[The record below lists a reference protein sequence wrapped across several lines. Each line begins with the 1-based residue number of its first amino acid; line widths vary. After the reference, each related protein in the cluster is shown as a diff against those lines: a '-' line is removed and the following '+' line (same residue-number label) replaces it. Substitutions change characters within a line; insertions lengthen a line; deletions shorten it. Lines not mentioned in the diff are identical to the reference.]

1 MYNPVIDLLRFFD
14 WLYSKPWRVLLV
26 FTAYLALVGIVAAVR
41 HFIKWLFN

>member
-26 FTAYLALVGIVAAVR
+26 LLAWFALGALVAAVR